1 MLKFLNQAWSY
12 EDTDILKINRLQDIH
27 RYKEYGDYKITILD
41 FDMISSIKKWKIQ
54 MKRRIRELVS
64 SALLD
69 SETAEDAIQKIYE
82 PFKVYLIEGHAS
94 VLHIYGK
101 TMSTKAL

>member
-1 MLKFLNQAWSY
+1 MK
-12 EDTDILKINRLQDIH
+12 DTDILKINRLQDIH

-69 SETAEDAIQKIYE
+69 SETTEDAIQKIYE
-82 PFKVYLIEGHAS
+82 PFKVI
-94 VLHIYGK
+94 
-101 TMSTKAL
+101 